1 MSKFIDSMI
10 DEIREATSNEDF
22 NSTLGLSE
30 EEFVRFI
37 NEAIARLH
45 GKIVAQHTN
54 IFLEEIEMST
64 TRDDQAYD
72 IPRRAFNKNSIQSVE
87 YSPTGRSDDYYVLRP
102 TTGRNRYPS
111 VNGDPE
117 FYIRRAREILLVPT
131 PDTSV
136 GTLRVTYVKKPKRLD
151 KRRGL
156 IKAVT
161 TSNSTITNLEINYVN
176 GSAVDLA
183 ELNKRTRITV
193 VDKYGNIK
201 MDNILLSAIAASDN
215 YDATLTID
223 SSFTY
228 ESTESIATNYY
239 IVSGEYTT
247 THLDEN
253 DFDQYLEDYIREF
266 ARLRTL
272 QRDSSNDSQ
281 EALGTLT
288 AMEDQIVANCKDVSD
303 DIDTIP
309 IISRD
314 STDSWW
320 D

>member
-10 DEIREATSNEDF
+10 DEIREATENEDF
-22 NSTLGLSE
+22 NSNLGLSE
-30 EEFVRFI
+30 EEFIRFI

-45 GKIVAQHTN
+45 GKIVQQHSSV
-54 IFLEEIEMST
+54 FLEEVEMST
-64 TRDDQAYD
+64 TLNDQTYN

-87 YSPTGRSDDYYVLRP
+87 YSETGNSDDYYVLRP
-102 TTGRNRYPS
+102 TTGRNRFPS
-111 VNGDPE
+111 IRGEPE
-117 FYIRRAREILLVPT
+117 YYIRRAREILLVPT
-131 PDTSV
+131 PHTSI

-161 TSNSTITNLEINYVN
+161 TSNSQITNLEINYVN
-176 GSAVDLA
+176 GSEVDST
-183 ELNKRTRITV
+183 ELGKRTRLTV
-193 VDKYGNIK
+193 VDQYGNIK
-201 MDNILLSAIAASDN
+201 MDNILLSSIGSSDN
-215 YDATLTID
+215 YDATLVID

-228 ESTESIATNYY
+228 ESTESITTDYY
-239 IVSGEYTT
+239 VVSGEYTT

-266 ARLRTL
+266 ARFRTL

-281 EALGTLT
+281 ESLGSLT
-288 AMEDQIVANCKDVSD
+288 AMEDQIVANFKDISD

-309 IISRD
+309 LI
-314 STDSWW
+314 TDNTDWW
-320 D
+320 E